1 MSVPRPSYPGRE
13 ERADQPSYLAAGPAP
28 CRPGPVARYPMSM
41 ENTRSSS
48 ILKRVLAVV
57 VLVLAAFVLF
67 KLIIGIVTA
76 LLVPMLIVLAIV
88 AIVWAIRVL

>member
-1 MSVPRPSYPGRE
+1 M
-13 ERADQPSYLAAGPAP
+13 
-28 CRPGPVARYPMSM
+28 
-41 ENTRSSS
+41 
-48 ILKRVLAVV
+48 RVLAVV